1 MHHLKIIR
9 EINDHSQRNYD
20 TKSDHIHFLE
30 MCNKSLFDF
39 FNETISKDLVYSTM
53 AYKSNERKT
62 FEIVKGGE
70 APTHYFF
77 GENTPPS
84 FKACL
89 GPLLEESQSL
99 EKKIINL
106 TNILLNNKP
115 GFDLFFV
122 PSHADYKDYLAQ
134 DPEISAKSSIKLF
147 PLGLLKFND
156 NLSEFETINYQLLD
170 DFIRILNSDDFRERQ
185 KYSRYLWHYKNL
197 EKEIKS
203 NDTDQFYIHFIRPS
217 VIEFDYNLLLALATK
232 RKLSEK
238 ELAFIDLLIYRVVG
252 QTEVKK
258 ERERSI
264 RALIQTTYSL
274 GHNLKNRL
282 LDSENHINRLIRNL
296 QKSSLNGK
304 EKEMITR
311 YATNVSQ
318 KVKSLSNTG
327 KLLDLIGRFMTE
339 RKWLNKW
346 LTNNDYTLIDK
357 FTTGELV
364 QLSISA
370 KYPKINIE
378 NLPKTLKVKGWLGAD
393 GKYRP
398 ADFVYEELFFELL
411 VNALT
416 YGKDYEFNDKYF
428 VDINFLYED
437 SKILMVNSFK
447 EVDKDWN
454 VPVNT
459 LIKPNLIGHGGL
471 LYMYNFLKQTDIGD
485 IDIFIDTKNN
495 QFKIILELNG
505 ICHDE

>member
-53 AYKSNERKT
+53 AYKSNEKKT

-77 GENTPPS
+77 GENTPSS

-122 PSHADYKDYLAQ
+122 PSYADYKDYLAQ
-134 DPEISAKSSIKLF
+134 DHEISAKSSIKLF

-170 DFIRILNSDDFRERQ
+170 DFIRILNSADFRERQ

-203 NDTDQFYIHFIRPS
+203 NDSDQFYIHFIRPS

-232 RKLSEK
+232 RKLMK
-238 ELAFIDLLIYRVVG
+238 NELSFIDLLLYRVVG
-252 QTEVKK
+252 QTAVEKVREHEEI
-258 ERERSI
+258 ERLR
-264 RALIQTTYSL
+264 
-274 GHNLKNRL
+274 
-282 LDSENHINRLIRNL
+282 
-296 QKSSLNGK
+296 
-304 EKEMITR
+304 
-311 YATNVSQ
+311 NVSASTHVI
-318 KVKSLSNTG
+318 KTTINGLFTPTLNSLLNEDIIDDRVKELNIAKK
-327 KLLDLIGRFMTE
+327 KLL
-339 RKWLNKW
+339 N
-346 LTNNDYTLIDK
+346 
-357 FTTGELV
+357 
-364 QLSISA
+364 
-370 KYPKINIE
+370 
-378 NLPKTLKVKGWLGAD
+378 
-393 GKYRP
+393 
-398 ADFVYEELFFELL
+398 
-411 VNALT
+411 
-416 YGKDYEFNDKYF
+416 
-428 VDINFLYED
+428 
-437 SKILMVNSFK
+437 
-447 EVDKDWN
+447 
-454 VPVNT
+454 
-459 LIKPNLIGHGGL
+459 
-471 LYMYNFLKQTDIGD
+471 
-485 IDIFIDTKNN
+485 
-495 QFKIILELNG
+495 
-505 ICHDE
+505 